1 LTAGYGIQV
10 STSSQRNQAVGEQ
23 FKVPGELT
31 SGAPD
36 PPGYALNL
44 TQVGGIEG
52 KDSIRLPQL
61 GLLNNDSFSLMGFWF
76 GHCGYFGIIG
86 VININKMKMIAMTT
100 TVANTHIT
108 LS

>member
-1 LTAGYGIQV
+1 
-10 STSSQRNQAVGEQ
+10 
-23 FKVPGELT
+23 
-31 SGAPD
+31 
-36 PPGYALNL
+36 
-44 TQVGGIEG
+44 VGGIEG

-86 VININKMKMIAMTT
+86 VININKMKMTAMTA